1 MSGRLRLA
9 AREPGLD
16 LGVGALIVYGGHGVG
31 RVSARRPA
39 KGENAEGATVVLEFP
54 SGLSV
59 ILPLERAEE
68 CLRPPA
74 GATECEAVRAAL
86 RARNTPIEQSWQA
99 RTRTMQTKIAVADPV
114 GLAEIVR
121 DAVERQRRFGAGA
134 TLSSAEQELYQK
146 ARRLLAAE
154 LAVAADIDEAE
165 ADAWIESHLDRDGQP
180 EVAP

>member
-1 MSGRLRLA
+1 MSSRLRLV
-9 AREPGLD
+9 AREPRLD

-31 RVSARRPA
+31 RVSARGPA
-39 KGENAEGATVVLEFP
+39 KGDSSEGDTVVLEFP

-59 ILPLERAEE
+59 ILPLERAEA

-74 GATECEAVRAAL
+74 GATECEAVSAAL
-86 RARNTPIEQSWQA
+86 RSRNTPIEQSWQA
-99 RTRTMQTKIAVADPV
+99 RTRSTRTKIALGDPV
-114 GLAEIVR
+114 GLAESVR
-121 DAVERQRRFGAGA
+121 DAVERQRRSANGS

-165 ADAWIESHLDRDGQP
+165 AEAWIESHLEPDGQP
-180 EVAP
+180 EIAR